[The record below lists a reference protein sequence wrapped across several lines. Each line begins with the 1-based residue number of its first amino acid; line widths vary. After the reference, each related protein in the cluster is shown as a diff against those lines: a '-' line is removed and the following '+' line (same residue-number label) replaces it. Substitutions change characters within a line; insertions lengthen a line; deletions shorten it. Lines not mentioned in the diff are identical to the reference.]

1 LAAFLKSGFL
11 GRFYLERFFYRL
23 SLERLS
29 EPKIHLMD
37 AQGGVLNPLLSPF
50 ASPFAPLSFPPSQ
63 RFVSILLLYNETA
76 TAPFI
81 DAAF

>member
-1 LAAFLKSGFL
+1 
-11 GRFYLERFFYRL
+11 
-23 SLERLS
+23 
-29 EPKIHLMD
+29 MD

-50 ASPFAPLSFPPSQ
+50 ASPFAPLSLPPSQ

>member
-1 LAAFLKSGFL
+1 
-11 GRFYLERFFYRL
+11 
-23 SLERLS
+23 
-29 EPKIHLMD
+29 MD

-50 ASPFAPLSFPPSQ
+50 APTFASPFTPLSFPPSQ